1 MDYIYGNPDNAFS
14 WKNVASIFAAHD
26 SLNSAQTSSL
36 PLVQF
41 WRPSGEKSEG
51 KKMSKQAIVLLKKCF
66 QKCYNEAEFKRAQL
80 CFEYSVPVYKG
91 SGIGKASMT
100 DLMIITAEKA
110 IAVEAKW
117 KECDERYPTIDE
129 WFKDRLRKGAKQENL
144 VRVLNGWIK
153 YINEYLDVK
162 KLSSEKKLCKMA
174 VEGPAGRVDDGDYT
188 IIPDH
193 YKTIPYQLLHRIASA
208 CAVANKCN
216 TDANKRNTDA
226 IVIYQLFYNE
236 NNGDL
241 KEITEKKVQTFA
253 NKLNEGYA
261 KLFGK
266 EKPIQFCIM
275 KTKVTKGED
284 FDAAIEQCKKGDDL
298 NELFLAMQHQNI
310 YSF

>member
-66 QKCYNEAEFKRAQL
+66 QKCYNEAEFKQAQL

-129 WFKDRLRKGAKQENL
+129 WFKERLGEGAKPKNL
-144 VRVLNGWIK
+144 DGVLRGWIQ
-153 YINEYLDVK
+153 YINDYLK
-162 KLSSEKKLCKMA
+162 KKGFGKKA
-174 VEGPAGRVDDGDYT
+174 VTVNDGDYT
-188 IIPDH
+188 
-193 YKTIPYQLLHRIASA
+193 TIPYQLLHRIASA
-208 CAVANKCN
+208 CDVSAEKEEMEA
-216 TDANKRNTDA
+216 A
-226 IVIYQLFYNE
+226 VIYQLFYSSDSDE
-236 NNGDL
+236 NIAMDNGWVN
-241 KEITEKKVQTFA
+241 ITYKKVDQFA
-253 NKLNEGYA
+253 TNLQKGYEA
-261 KLFGK
+261 LFK
-266 EKPIQFCIM
+266 NIEKPVPIQFRIM
-275 KTKVTKGED
+275 KTKVTKGKD
-284 FDAAIEQCKKGDDL
+284 FDTAIAKCKNCGDL
-298 NELFLAMQHQNI
+298 SELFLEMQHLEIFNFAQEAMQTINT
-310 YSF
+310 